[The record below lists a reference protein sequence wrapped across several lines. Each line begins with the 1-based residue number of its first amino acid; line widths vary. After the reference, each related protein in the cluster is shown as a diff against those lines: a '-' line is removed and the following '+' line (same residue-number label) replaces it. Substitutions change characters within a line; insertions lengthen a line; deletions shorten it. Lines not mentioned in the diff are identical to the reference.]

1 MNVYDY
7 AMKVEKEGEAYYREL
22 AAKSPNDGLK
32 KVFTILADAEVK
44 HYQVFKS
51 MRDKD
56 GQDINALDIST
67 DTKTI
72 FETLSSQKNSVDLN
86 QDDVKYYEDAIKR
99 EDESYA
105 FYVTKAKELTDEN
118 EKTIFMNIAQEEIK
132 HKEIL
137 ENILVF
143 IQEPDNWIG
152 SAEFFKNHQLS
163 II

>member
-7 AMKVEKEGEAYYREL
+7 AMKVEKDGEEYYREL
-22 AAKSPNDGLK
+22 ASKSPNEGLK
-32 KVFTILADAEVK
+32 KVFNILADAEVK

-72 FETLSSQKNSVDLN
+72 FETLSAQKEKVNFK
-86 QDDVKYYEDAIKR
+86 QDEIKFYEDAIKR
-99 EDESYA
+99 EDDSYH
-105 FYVTKAKELTDEN
+105 FYLSKANELENEN
-118 EKTIFMNIAQEEIK
+118 EKVIFMNIAQEEIK

-143 IQEPDNWIG
+143 IQEPSNWVG
-152 SAEFFKNHQLS
+152 SAEF
-163 II
+163 